1 MRIAAEDITLASDFH
16 QIWVLREFQLG
27 DELAEL
33 AIAGETENQNNLLF
47 LVCQGRVRLLGF
59 DPKLKREVSTQLLI
73 AEQTFGVDHLFHN
86 QPFRYR
92 AVAASAGLVASI
104 HVDDLKQWLK
114 RLPNLQR
121 YLQKITC
128 ERQTLIFFKTATE
141 LRSHT
146 SHSL

>member
-1 MRIAAEDITLASDFH
+1 MRIAAEDTTLASDFH

-92 AVAASAGLVASI
+92 AV
-104 HVDDLKQWLK
+104 
-114 RLPNLQR
+114 
-121 YLQKITC
+121 
-128 ERQTLIFFKTATE
+128 
-141 LRSHT
+141 
-146 SHSL
+146 

>member
-1 MRIAAEDITLASDFH
+1 M
-16 QIWVLREFQLG
+16 
-27 DELAEL
+27 
-33 AIAGETENQNNLLF
+33 
-47 LVCQGRVRLLGF
+47 RLLGF

-128 ERQTLIFFKTATE
+128 ERQTLIFQNRHRITFTYQPFFTPAFT
-141 LRSHT
+141 LLGT
-146 SHSL
+146 S